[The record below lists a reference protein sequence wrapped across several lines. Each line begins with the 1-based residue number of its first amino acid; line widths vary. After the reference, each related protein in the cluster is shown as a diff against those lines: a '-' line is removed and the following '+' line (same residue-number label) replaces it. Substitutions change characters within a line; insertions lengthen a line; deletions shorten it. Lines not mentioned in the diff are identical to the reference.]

1 MSRKGRP
8 RKTDGTVYPRT
19 NSVFWWV
26 RYRNGEGLI
35 LKESAGTTDRQEAER
50 FLRKRLD
57 DRDDGTLPTVLASKD
72 LTFGKWADW
81 FLEVRSKPPFR
92 SAGTHRQNQNAV
104 RRLRPVFGDKRL
116 ADITPGAI
124 EDYLAQ
130 RLSCGRCI
138 HLKKSVRYD
147 GQLKP
152 STVHQEFRVL
162 RRMLNVAVKQKRLV
176 SNPCTAVE
184 FPASISRTT
193 RKPHY
198 MTASEQ
204 QRIELVAPN
213 YLRNAIVIISEMGLR
228 PYKEL
233 MPMKKSQVD
242 LENLLVYIPDSKTPN
257 GVGDMP
263 MTDLA
268 YQVFKSQIEETPG
281 CEYLFPRLSARGK
294 KPYIGSLKKV
304 WRTTLKRA
312 GVPYFSLYEL
322 RHTFATRLSA
332 GGVSDHFV
340 TQMIR
345 QGDADAFKRY
355 SQAKLTMMR
364 EALTQLDRGA
374 NEHDRTFGT
383 PRPQ

>member
-1 MSRKGRP
+1 MSRNGRP
-8 RKTDGTVYPRT
+8 RKTGGAVYPRT
-19 NSVFWWV
+19 NSAFWWV
-26 RYRNGEGLI
+26 RYRNREGLI
-35 LKESAGTTDRQEAER
+35 VKESAQTTDRQEAER

-57 DRDDGTLPTVLASKD
+57 DRDDGTLPTVLASRD
-72 LTFGKWADW
+72 LTFGEWADW

-92 SAGTHRQNQNAV
+92 AAGTHRQNLNAV
-104 RRLRPVFGDKRL
+104 RRLRPVFGDTRL
-116 ADITPGAI
+116 SDITAATI
-124 EDYLAQ
+124 EHYLAQ
-130 RLSCGRCI
+130 RLSCGRCF
-138 HLKKSVRYD
+138 HTKAGVRYD

-152 STVHQEFRVL
+152 SAVHQEFRVL
-162 RRMLNVAVKQKRLV
+162 RRMLNVAVKQKRLA

-204 QRIELVAPN
+204 QRIELFAPS
-213 YLRNAIVIISEMGLR
+213 YLRHAIVMISEMGLR

-242 LENLLVYIPDSKTPN
+242 LENSLVHIDDSKTPS

-263 MTDLA
+263 MTDFA
-268 YQVFKSQIEETPG
+268 REAFKSQIDQTPAS
-281 CEYLFPRLSARGK
+281 EYLFPRLSARGK
-294 KPYIGSLKKV
+294 KPYTGSLKKV

-340 TQMIR
+340 TQMLR
-345 QGDADAFKRY
+345 QGDAEVFKRY
-355 SQAKLTMMR
+355 SQAKLAMMR
-364 EALTQLDRGA
+364 ESLAKLDRSA

-383 PRPQ
+383 ARQQ